1 MRHNIVMVIYEHPT
15 NEIAR
20 VCLRLE
26 CLFAQLTHR
35 SNMTGYWENR
45 ATVATLVDIVNV
57 LDRPD
62 FKSQLTKRLI
72 QTKESFSQYL
82 YDEKVDQQELQQVL
96 EQLQSAVQQL
106 QNSNGKLNHDLE
118 NDEFFNSIRLRLSKI
133 GGAQNF
139 DHTRY
144 HFWLHHN
151 QQQQDVDITRWMN
164 SLNVI
169 KKIIVLYLMILRN
182 SSLRRYEVTAENGYY
197 ETLFDVGND
206 VQLIRIQLTNE
217 LNAYPEMSIGKHR
230 MSIHFHKVE
239 PEETRTTKVKEDIPL
254 VLELCS

>member
-1 MRHNIVMVIYEHPT
+1 MVIYEHPT
-15 NEIAR
+15 NEIVR

-35 SNMTGYWENR
+35 SKVNGYWEHR

-62 FKSQLTKRLI
+62 FKSHLTKRLI
-72 QTKESFSQYL
+72 QTKELFSQHL
-82 YDEKVDQQELQQVL
+82 YDEKVDQHRLQQIL
-96 EQLQSAVQQL
+96 DQLHAAIQQL
-106 QNSNGKLNHDLE
+106 QNSSGKLNLELE

-139 DHTRY
+139 DHTGY

-151 QQQQDVDITRWMN
+151 NQKQADDIARWINALDFVQQ
-164 SLNVI
+164 
-169 KKIIVLYLMILRN
+169 IIELYLMIIRN
-182 SSLRRYEVTAENGYY
+182 SSLRRYEVVAEKGYY
-197 ETLFDVGND
+197 ETIFDSSNEI
-206 VQLIRIQLTNE
+206 QLIRVLLTDE

-230 MSIHFHKVE
+230 MSIHFQTTTAE
-239 PEETRTTKVKEDIPL
+239 QSRPTKVKDDVPL
-254 VLELCS
+254 VLELCG